1 MNRILIV
8 EDEFSISNFM
18 KTVLEGDGYAAEVAT
33 CAAQARAALAKE
45 PFAAML
51 LDLGLPDADGME
63 LLQELRQRYGLP
75 VIVVSARTEESD
87 KVAALDCGADDY
99 ITKPFGSPEL
109 LARIRAAL
117 RRAGPAAQEPRFTVG
132 ELTIDYEK
140 HLVTL
145 AGQPVH
151 LTAGEYRL
159 VELLS
164 RHAGRVLTYDRISE
178 AMWGDAAGGNSQ
190 LLRVNMANIRRK
202 LEQNPAE
209 PQYIL
214 TEIGVGH
221 RMPDAL
227 GLKPQTEKS
236 APPPVGLPAAGRLVS
251 AAESQAFAG
260 FLPAAYNVQIAV
272 AAATLI
278 QNRLGDRFFL

>member
-1 MNRILIV
+1 MSRILIV

-18 KTVLEGDGYAAEVAT
+18 KTVLEGDGYTVEVAT
-33 CAAQARAALAKE
+33 CAAQAHAALDRAE
-45 PFAAML
+45 YQVLL
-51 LDLGLPDADGME
+51 LDLGLPDADGLE
-63 LLQELRQRYGLP
+63 LLRELRQRYALP
-75 VIVVSARTEESD
+75 VIVVSARTEESE

-117 RRAGPAAQEPRFTVG
+117 RRAGPAAGTTAFTTG
-132 ELTIDYEK
+132 ALTIDYDK
-140 HLVTL
+140 HLVTIE
-145 AGQPVH
+145 GKPVH
-151 LTAGEYRL
+151 LTANEYRL

-164 RHAGRVLTYDRISE
+164 RSAGKVLTYDRISE

-214 TEIGVGH
+214 TEIGVGY
-221 RMPDAL
+221 RM
-227 GLKPQTEKS
+227 KE
-236 APPPVGLPAAGRLVS
+236 
-251 AAESQAFAG
+251 
-260 FLPAAYNVQIAV
+260 
-272 AAATLI
+272 
-278 QNRLGDRFFL
+278 QN

>member
-1 MNRILIV
+1 MSRILIV

-18 KTVLEGDGYAAEVAT
+18 KMVLEGDGYTVEVAT
-33 CAAQARAALAKE
+33 CAAQARAALDRAE
-45 PFAAML
+45 YRVLL
-51 LDLGLPDADGME
+51 LDLGLPDADGLE
-63 LLQELRQRYGLP
+63 LLRELRQRYALP
-75 VIVVSARTEESD
+75 VIVVSARTEESE

-117 RRAGPAAQEPRFTVG
+117 RRAGPAAGTTAFTTG
-132 ELTIDYEK
+132 ALTIDYDK
-140 HLVTL
+140 HLVTIE
-145 AGQPVH
+145 GKPVH
-151 LTAGEYRL
+151 LTANEYRL

-164 RHAGRVLTYDRISE
+164 RSAGKVLTYDRISE

-214 TEIGVGH
+214 TEIGVGY
-221 RMPDAL
+221 RMRDML
-227 GLKPQTEKS
+227 
-236 APPPVGLPAAGRLVS
+236 
-251 AAESQAFAG
+251 
-260 FLPAAYNVQIAV
+260 
-272 AAATLI
+272 
-278 QNRLGDRFFL
+278 

>member
-1 MNRILIV
+1 MTERLV
-8 EDEFSISNFM
+8 SKLHVALLSYDEREIRVRKNY
-18 KTVLEGDGYAAEVAT
+18 LEEQNPAICCVCFHSGE
-33 CAAQARAALAKE
+33 
-45 PFAAML
+45 
-51 LDLGLPDADGME
+51 E
-63 LLQELRQRYGLP
+63 LLRELRQRYGLP
-75 VIVVSARTEESD
+75 VIVVSARTEESE
-87 KVAALDCGADDY
+87 KVAALDSGADDY

-117 RRAGPAAQEPRFTVG
+117 RRAGPAANLSAFTTG
-132 ELTIDYEK
+132 ELTIDYDK

-151 LTAGEYRL
+151 LTANEYRL

-164 RHAGRVLTYDRISE
+164 RSAGKVLTYDRISE

-214 TEIGVGH
+214 TEIGVGY
-221 RMPDAL
+221 RMKEP
-227 GLKPQTEKS
+227 G
-236 APPPVGLPAAGRLVS
+236 
-251 AAESQAFAG
+251 
-260 FLPAAYNVQIAV
+260 
-272 AAATLI
+272 
-278 QNRLGDRFFL
+278 

>member
-1 MNRILIV
+1 M
-8 EDEFSISNFM
+8 
-18 KTVLEGDGYAAEVAT
+18 
-33 CAAQARAALAKE
+33 
-45 PFAAML
+45 
-51 LDLGLPDADGME
+51 
-63 LLQELRQRYGLP
+63 
-75 VIVVSARTEESD
+75 
-87 KVAALDCGADDY
+87 
-99 ITKPFGSPEL
+99 GSEMC
-109 LARIRAAL
+109 IRD
-117 RRAGPAAQEPRFTVG
+117 RPCFTVG

-209 PQYIL
+209 PQYIQ
-214 TEIGVGH
+214 TEIGVGY
-221 RMPDAL
+221 RMRDAL
-227 GLKPQTEKS
+227 
-236 APPPVGLPAAGRLVS
+236 
-251 AAESQAFAG
+251 
-260 FLPAAYNVQIAV
+260 
-272 AAATLI
+272 
-278 QNRLGDRFFL
+278 